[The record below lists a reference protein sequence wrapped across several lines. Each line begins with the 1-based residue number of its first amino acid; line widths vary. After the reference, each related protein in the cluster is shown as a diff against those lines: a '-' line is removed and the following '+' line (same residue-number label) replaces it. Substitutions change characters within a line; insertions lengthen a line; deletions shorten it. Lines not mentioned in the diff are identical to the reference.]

1 MTSKVSTAY
10 HGLLWVQHC
19 EKYKGRWLSDETIVH
34 KMNKAYPNIVDGGIS
49 QQDLNLC
56 ASPRGQGKFKGGL
69 ADLYTKSNNTGIF
82 RYQANHCYCIHE
94 KKKRNMWYYFIG
106 VIGETPPQ
114 QPKNSDF
121 PYLASCGMFLLN
133 AETRQSTRRK
143 AEDLKSDFGKNME
156 IASKKRKEVM
166 F

>member
-19 EKYKGRWLSDETIVH
+19 EKYRRRWLSDETIVREI
-34 KMNKAYPNIVDGGIS
+34 NKAYPNIVDGGIS
-49 QQDLNLC
+49 RRDLNLC
-56 ASPRGQGKFKGGL
+56 ASPRGYGKFKGGL
-69 ADLYTKSNNTGIF
+69 ADLYTKSNKTGIF

-94 KKKRNMWYYFIG
+94 EKKRNMWYYFIG

-121 PYLASCGMFLLN
+121 PELASCGMFVLS
-133 AETRQSTRRK
+133 AETRQSKKRK
-143 AEDLKSDFGKNME
+143 VQDVKSNYGKNVE
-156 IASKKRKEVM
+156 VASKKREEVM
-166 F
+166 S